1 MLWRKRNVRFAV
13 NSIKAGAWFGLAG
26 MLLTMQTGDGS
37 AVEVA
42 RHQPMKLAAME
53 GLYHGHTGQ
62 SLTGIAILNP
72 DKEWDNAEDEYLFEI
87 SIPYGLSILANH
99 DIDSFVPGISDI
111 IQGISINA
119 EGDTVSTVSYAERIE
134 RGKLAHKALAE
145 YDAARKAGDNEAL
158 AAAESE
164 LRINYPYFGYAYF
177 KDVKEAIPPVGL
189 TFTMFRIMVVLG
201 SYFLLFFVV
210 TLILVYRKDLI
221 TRARWFQLAAMVS
234 VPFMWICS
242 EAGWAVAEVG
252 RQPWTIQDLLPTCS
266 AISDIPT
273 SSVVITFWMFAA
285 VFTLLLAAEVTIM
298 CKYVDKKSKEPLYL
312 PENA

>member
-1 MLWRKRNVRFAV
+1 
-13 NSIKAGAWFGLAG
+13 
-26 MLLTMQTGDGS
+26 
-37 AVEVA
+37 
-42 RHQPMKLAAME
+42 
-53 GLYHGHTGQ
+53 
-62 SLTGIAILNP
+62 
-72 DKEWDNAEDEYLFEI
+72 
-87 SIPYGLSILANH
+87 
-99 DIDSFVPGISDI
+99 
-111 IQGISINA
+111 
-119 EGDTVSTVSYAERIE
+119 
-134 RGKLAHKALAE
+134 
-145 YDAARKAGDNEAL
+145 
-158 AAAESE
+158 
-164 LRINYPYFGYAYF
+164 
-177 KDVKEAIPPVGL
+177 
-189 TFTMFRIMVVLG
+189 MVVLG

>member
-1 MLWRKRNVRFAV
+1 MQYPVGMEFDPAQMRNVMNDFWALFSGVAVNKFFHAVFSGWALSGVFVIGVSCYMLWRKRNVRFAV

-177 KDVKEAIPPVGL
+177 KDVKEAIPPVG
-189 TFTMFRIMVVLG
+189 
-201 SYFLLFFVV
+201 
-210 TLILVYRKDLI
+210 
-221 TRARWFQLAAMVS
+221 
-234 VPFMWICS
+234 
-242 EAGWAVAEVG
+242 
-252 RQPWTIQDLLPTCS
+252 
-266 AISDIPT
+266 
-273 SSVVITFWMFAA
+273 
-285 VFTLLLAAEVTIM
+285 
-298 CKYVDKKSKEPLYL
+298 
-312 PENA
+312 